1 VSLRNGNQTGT
12 VNLKRLAEHVGL
24 TPGTVSAVLNNAS
37 YSKSIP
43 QGTRDRIFAA
53 AEELNYKPNFFA
65 RSLRVRKG
73 SRLISVLTDNIRDA
87 RGAIVIAGI
96 EESLREQDYFL
107 VTGTHRQTV
116 ESFKQHSMA
125 LAQRGVEGFIT
136 INLDAPQAML
146 LPHVSIAIHNGVAAA
161 NETTVTT
168 CFRNDGVDNPED
180 GTLVRSRL
188 ENVAR
193 IATTKLL
200 NRIAFEEAGNS
211 QFAKRAEAKNF
222 IPYSAPANDHR
233 VVAHALNA
241 KAAEGD

>member
-1 VSLRNGNQTGT
+1 

-43 QGTRDRIFAA
+43 QCTRDRIFAA

-116 ESFKQHSMA
+116 ESLKQHSMA

-136 INLDAPQAML
+136 INLDAPQVML
-146 LPHVSIAIHNGVAAA
+146 LPHVSIAIHNEVAAA
-161 NETTVTT
+161 NEATVTT
-168 CFRNDGVDNPED
+168 CFRNDGMDNPED
-180 GTLVRSRL
+180 GMLVRSQL
-188 ENVAR
+188 EDVAR
-193 IATTKLL
+193 IAITKLL
-200 NRIAFEEAGNS
+200 NQIAFEAGNS

-222 IPYSAPANDHR
+222 IRYSAAANDHR
-233 VVAHALNA
+233 VMAHALNA
-241 KAAEGD
+241 KTAEGD